1 MSNPVIIGDCTLY
14 CGDSNYLLSELDS
27 KEIIIFDPPFNI
39 WSEVKIP
46 KAKSIVAFTN
56 WQNRQSITKQI
67 GEPRIEMIW
76 HFQDGRWV
84 SPNMPRLTHESILI
98 YGETANA
105 SVGEKNNN
113 IGKKIKKGKGSIG
126 KDVFENRVYVP
137 KQRKQLNSVLCYP
150 RAVSSDLGVWSKP
163 LPLMSNIIEFMPD
176 GLLIDPFMGSG
187 TTGVACAMMGR
198 KFIGVELNQ
207 KHFDIACQRIE
218 KTYQQPDLFVEQREP
233 EQKVM
238 EILEE

>member
-1 MSNPVIIGDCTLY
+1 
-14 CGDSNYLLSELDS
+14 
-27 KEIIIFDPPFNI
+27 
-39 WSEVKIP
+39 
-46 KAKSIVAFTN
+46 
-56 WQNRQSITKQI
+56 
-67 GEPRIEMIW
+67 
-76 HFQDGRWV
+76 
-84 SPNMPRLTHESILI
+84 MPRLTHESILI

-187 TTGVACAMMGR
+187 TTCKMAKKNGR
-198 KFIGVELNQ
+198 KYIGIDASEEYCELA
-207 KHFDIACQRIE
+207 KSIIA
-218 KTYQQPDLFVEQREP
+218 KY
-233 EQKVM
+233 
-238 EILEE
+238 